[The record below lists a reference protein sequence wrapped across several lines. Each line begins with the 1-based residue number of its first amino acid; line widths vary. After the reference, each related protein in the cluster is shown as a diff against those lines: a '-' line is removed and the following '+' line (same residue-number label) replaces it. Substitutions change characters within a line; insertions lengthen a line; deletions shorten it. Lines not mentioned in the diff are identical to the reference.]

1 MPGRQSYTDSPAE
14 GGGGGE
20 EGCSTL
26 PGLWPEACG
35 LALSGCSHLR
45 PSSGTWKRC
54 LSARRRWWGEG
65 QSSAQTLPW
74 NLGSVSPL
82 APSFIYSVSV
92 DWAPT
97 GFQDPAWYW
106 SWGGPS

>member
-35 LALSGCSHLR
+35 LALSGFSPAALKWHLE
-45 PSSGTWKRC
+45 K
-54 LSARRRWWGEG
+54 
-65 QSSAQTLPW
+65 
-74 NLGSVSPL
+74 
-82 APSFIYSVSV
+82 VSV
-92 DWAPT
+92 CPQAVV
-97 GFQDPAWYW
+97 G
-106 SWGGPS
+106 